1 MPPPNYRHK
10 KHVPLQ
16 QVALKSISMSPSWLR
31 PLTALFPK
39 GVVASDAETLQ
50 AHSGDAWFAST
61 LPQAVLFPRHAQD
74 VAAALRFANQ
84 RKIPVTARGAGRG
97 YVGGCVPKKH
107 GIVVSFA
114 RMNRILEINAVDGVG
129 VVQPGVITGEFQ
141 AQARQHGLLYP
152 PDPASLKECSL
163 GGNVATNAGGP
174 RCLKYGVT
182 RNYVLGL
189 QVALA
194 DGTLVRVG
202 GRTIKNKS
210 GFDLVGIFVGSEG
223 MLGLV
228 TEMTLRLIPA
238 PPSRAALSASFA
250 NASVAAACVQH
261 IFREGFLPSA
271 LELADKFTLKAAR
284 RHLGSEHLPKGN
296 AHLLIEI
303 DGQTASVRSEARIL
317 AQLLQASGALEITTA
332 TTEIACERLWELR
345 RQFSASLKATGL
357 TKLNEDICVP
367 RSRLVDLFA
376 FTSRLQK
383 THRVEIASFGHA
395 GDGNIHVNIMVD
407 MNLPGVKARAESALD
422 ELFRQVIAWNGAIT
436 GEHGIGLAKLP
447 WWSLAAPPELRQL
460 HSQIKTALDPKHIL
474 NPGKFV

>member
-1 MPPPNYRHK
+1 MR
-10 KHVPLQ
+10 VP
-16 QVALKSISMSPSWLR
+16 WLA
-31 PLTALFPK
+31 PLTALLPK
-39 GVVASDAETLQ
+39 SVVVSDAETLA
-50 AHSGDAWFAST
+50 AHAGDAWFAST
-61 LPQAVLFPRHAQD
+61 LPQAVVFPRKAED
-74 VAAALRFANQ
+74 VAAVLRFANK

-114 RMNRILEINAVDGVG
+114 RMNRILEINQVDGVG

-141 AQARQHGLLYP
+141 AQVLRHGLLYP

-202 GRTIKNKS
+202 GRTMKNKS
-210 GFDLVGIFVGSEG
+210 GFDLVGIFVGAEG
-223 MLGLV
+223 LLGLV
-228 TEMTLRLIPA
+228 TEMILRLIPA
-238 PPSRAALSASFA
+238 PPARAALSASFKD
-250 NASVAAACVQH
+250 ASVAAACVQH
-261 IFREGFLPSA
+261 LFREGFLPSA
-271 LELADKFTLKAAR
+271 LELADRFTLEAAR
-284 RHLGSEHLPKGN
+284 RHLGAEHLPKGN

-303 DGQTASVRSEARIL
+303 DGQPASVRSEVRIL
-317 AQLLQASGALEITTA
+317 ADLLKAGGALEITTA
-332 TTEIACERLWELR
+332 TTEAACERLWGLR

-367 RSRLVDLFA
+367 RSRLVELFS
-376 FTSRLQK
+376 FTAHLQK
-383 THRVEIASFGHA
+383 KHRVEIASFGHA
-395 GDGNIHVNIMVD
+395 GDGNIHVNIMAD
-407 MNLPGVKARAESALD
+407 MTQPGVKERADRALD
-422 ELFRQVIAWNGAIT
+422 ELFRQIIAWGGAIT

-447 WWSLAAPPELRQL
+447 WWPEAASPELRRL
-460 HSQIKTALDPKHIL
+460 HARIKGALDPKRIL

>member
-1 MPPPNYRHK
+1 
-10 KHVPLQ
+10 
-16 QVALKSISMSPSWLR
+16 MSTVSWLR

-39 GVVASDAETLQ
+39 GVVVSDAETLT
-50 AHSGDAWFAST
+50 AHAGDAWFAST
-61 LPQAVLFPRHAQD
+61 LPQAVVFPREAKE
-74 VAAALRFANQ
+74 VAAVLRFANK
-84 RKIPVTARGAGRG
+84 RNIPVTARGAGRG

-114 RMNRILEINAVDGVG
+114 RMNRILEINAVDGVA

-141 AQARQHGLLYP
+141 AQTLRHGLLYP
-152 PDPASLKECSL
+152 PDPASLKECAL

-202 GRTIKNKS
+202 GRTMKNKS

-223 MLGLV
+223 LLGLV
-228 TEMTLRLIPA
+228 TEITLRLIPA
-238 PPSRAALSASFA
+238 PPARAALSASFA
-250 NASVAAACVQH
+250 NASAAAACVQH
-261 IFREGFLPSA
+261 LFREGFLPSA
-271 LELADKFTLKAAR
+271 LELADRFTLEAAR
-284 RHLGSEHLPKGN
+284 RHLGAEHLPRGD

-303 DGQTASVRSEARIL
+303 DGQPASVRSEARIL
-317 AQLLQASGALEITTA
+317 AELLKDGGALEITLA
-332 TTEIACERLWELR
+332 TTEAACERLWDLR
-345 RQFSASLKATGL
+345 RGFSGSLKATGL

-367 RSRLVDLFA
+367 RSRLVDLFD
-376 FTSRLQK
+376 FTARLQK
-383 THRVEIASFGHA
+383 KYRIAVASFGHA
-395 GDGNIHVNIMVD
+395 GDGNIHVNIMAD
-407 MNLPGVKARAESALD
+407 MTKPGVKERADRALD
-422 ELFRQVIAWNGAIT
+422 ELFRQIIAWGGAIT

-447 WWSLAAPPELRQL
+447 WWTEAASPELRRL
-460 HSQIKTALDPKHIL
+460 HRLVKEALDPRRIL